1 MHAEALAD
9 NPDIKGVEHRRGA
22 ADAPSLCRNERRF
35 RAAVDTL
42 NQAVAKNGKAFRNL
56 LCFAVNALFY
66 IAAVR
71 SIGKIRPIRQRPDG
85 RWEARYTLGID
96 PGTGKQIQKSVYGKT
111 QKEVRQKLTAIT
123 AEIDEGTYMDV
134 PRLKTADWLNTWVEE
149 YIGNVKPATRKSY
162 QDHVRLNI
170 IPYVGAVPLSK
181 LTAAMIQQMY
191 NELQTEKGLS
201 PKTIKNVHGVLHR
214 ALEQAQKMGYIRNNP
229 LAAVTLPRIEKKQI
243 KPLEDNELC
252 AFLKE
257 IRGDTYELVYFVT
270 VFTGL
275 RQGEVLGLTWD
286 CVNFEKHTLLIN
298 KQHGKKKGTCEYCFS
313 SLKNDRPRLIEAA
326 DGVMD
331 ALKKQQIRQQR
342 WAARLKDGWENSDN
356 LVFTTETGRYLCN
369 QTVYLAFKKVMCR
382 LHLDATRFH
391 DLRHT
396 YAVNSLKSGDDIKT
410 VQENLGHQTAAFT
423 LDVYAHATS
432 SMKHESANRM
442 DQYIHNVTKP

>member
-1 MHAEALAD
+1 MTTKATKNA
-9 NPDIKGVEHRRGA
+9 KGGGTIR
-22 ADAPSLCRNERRF
+22 
-35 RAAVDTL
+35 
-42 NQAVAKNGKAFRNL
+42 K
-56 LCFAVNALFY
+56 
-66 IAAVR
+66 R
-71 SIGKIRPIRQRPDG
+71 SDG

-96 PGTGKQIQKSVYGKT
+96 PKTGKQIQKSVYGKT

-123 AEIDEGTYMDV
+123 AEIDDGTYMDI
-134 PRLKTADWLNTWVEE
+134 PRLKTADWLNTWVTE
-149 YIGNVKPATRKSY
+149 YIGNVKSSTRKSY

-170 IPYVGAVPLSK
+170 IPYIGNVPLSK
-181 LTAAMIQQMY
+181 VTAAMIQQMY
-191 NELQTEKGLS
+191 NELQTEKELS

-214 ALEQAQKMGYIRNNP
+214 ALEQAQKMGYIRSDP

-243 KPLEDNELC
+243 KPLEDEELC

-257 IRGDTYELVYFVT
+257 IRGNPYELVYFVT

-286 CVNFEKHTLLIN
+286 CVNFEKQTLLIN
-298 KQHGKKKGTCEYCFS
+298 KQHGKKKGTREYCFS
-313 SLKNDRPRLIEAA
+313 SLKNDRPRVIEAA

-331 ALKKQQIRQQR
+331 ALKKQQLRQQR
-342 WAARLKDGWENSDN
+342 WAARLKDGWGNPDN

-369 QTVYLAFKKVMCR
+369 QTVYLAFKKIVRR

-410 VQENLGHQTAAFT
+410 VQENLGHHTAAFT
-423 LDVYAHATS
+423 LDVYGHVTEQMRRNSADR
-432 SMKHESANRM
+432 MQRFIESLP
-442 DQYIHNVTKP
+442 QE

>member
-1 MHAEALAD
+1 MA
-9 NPDIKGVEHRRGA
+9 KK
-22 ADAPSLCRNERRF
+22 
-35 RAAVDTL
+35 RA
-42 NQAVAKNGKAFRNL
+42 NGEGSIRK
-56 LCFAVNALFY
+56 
-66 IAAVR
+66 R
-71 SIGKIRPIRQRPDG
+71 SDG

-96 PGTGKQIQKSVYGKT
+96 PKTGKQIQKSVYGKT

-123 AEIDEGTYMDV
+123 AEIDDGTYMDI
-134 PRLKTADWLNTWVEE
+134 PRLKTADWLNTWVTE
-149 YIGNVKPATRKSY
+149 YIGNVKSSTRKSY

-170 IPYVGAVPLSK
+170 IPYIGNVPLSK
-181 LTAAMIQQMY
+181 VTAAMIQQMY
-191 NELQTEKGLS
+191 NELQAEKELS

-214 ALEQAQKMGYIRNNP
+214 ALEQAQKMGYIRSDP
-229 LAAVTLPRIEKKQI
+229 LAAVTLPRIERKQI
-243 KPLEDNELC
+243 KPLEDEELS

-257 IRGDTYELVYFVT
+257 IRGNPYELVYFVT

-286 CVNFEKHTLLIN
+286 CVNFEKQTLLIN
-298 KQHGKKKGTCEYCFS
+298 KQHGKKKGTREYCFS
-313 SLKNDRPRLIEAA
+313 SLKNDRPRVIKAA

-331 ALKKQQIRQQR
+331 ALKKQQLRQQR
-342 WAARLKDGWENSDN
+342 WAARLKDGWDNPDN

-369 QTVYLAFKKVMCR
+369 QTVYLAFKKIVRR

-423 LDVYAHATS
+423 LDVYAHATN
-432 SMKHESANRM
+432 SMKRESANRM
-442 DQYIHNVTKP
+442 DQYIHSVTKT

>member
-1 MHAEALAD
+1 MTTKATKNA
-9 NPDIKGVEHRRGA
+9 KGGGTIR
-22 ADAPSLCRNERRF
+22 
-35 RAAVDTL
+35 
-42 NQAVAKNGKAFRNL
+42 K
-56 LCFAVNALFY
+56 
-66 IAAVR
+66 R
-71 SIGKIRPIRQRPDG
+71 SDG

-96 PGTGKQIQKSVYGKT
+96 PKTGKQIQKSVYGKT

-123 AEIDEGTYMDV
+123 AEIDDGTYMDI
-134 PRLKTADWLNTWVEE
+134 PRLKTADWLNTWVTE
-149 YIGNVKPATRKSY
+149 YIGNVKSSTRKSY

-170 IPYVGAVPLSK
+170 IPYIGNVPLSK
-181 LTAAMIQQMY
+181 VTAAMIQQMY
-191 NELQTEKGLS
+191 NELQAEKELS

-214 ALEQAQKMGYIRNNP
+214 ALEQAQKTGYIRSDP
-229 LAAVTLPRIEKKQI
+229 LAAVTLPRIERKQI
-243 KPLEDNELC
+243 KPLEDEELS

-257 IRGDTYELVYFVT
+257 IRGNPYELVYFVT

-286 CVNFEKHTLLIN
+286 CVNFEKQTLLIN
-298 KQHGKKKGTCEYCFS
+298 KQHGKKKGTREYCFS
-313 SLKNDRPRLIEAA
+313 SLKNDRPRVIKAA

-331 ALKKQQIRQQR
+331 ALKKQQLRQQR
-342 WAARLKDGWENSDN
+342 WAARLKDGWDNPDN

-369 QTVYLAFKKVMCR
+369 QTVYLAFKKIVRR

-423 LDVYAHATS
+423 LDVYAHATN
-432 SMKHESANRM
+432 SMKRESANRM
-442 DQYIHNVTKP
+442 DQYIHSVTKT

>member
-1 MHAEALAD
+1 MATRKA
-9 NPDIKGVEHRRGA
+9 KG
-22 ADAPSLCRNERRF
+22 
-35 RAAVDTL
+35 
-42 NQAVAKNGKAFRNL
+42 AKG
-56 LCFAVNALFY
+56 
-66 IAAVR
+66 
-71 SIGKIRPIRQRPDG
+71 GGTIRQRPDG

-123 AEIDEGTYMDV
+123 AEIDKGTYMDV

-191 NELQTEKGLS
+191 NELQTDKGLS

-229 LAAVTLPRIEKKQI
+229 LTAVTLPRIEKKQI
-243 KPLEDNELC
+243 KPLENNELC

-298 KQHGKKKGTCEYCFS
+298 KQHGKKKGTCESCFS

-369 QTVYLAFKKVMCR
+369 QTVYLAFKKVMRR

>member
-1 MHAEALAD
+1 MTTKATKNA
-9 NPDIKGVEHRRGA
+9 KGGGTIR
-22 ADAPSLCRNERRF
+22 
-35 RAAVDTL
+35 
-42 NQAVAKNGKAFRNL
+42 K
-56 LCFAVNALFY
+56 
-66 IAAVR
+66 R
-71 SIGKIRPIRQRPDG
+71 SDG

-96 PGTGKQIQKSVYGKT
+96 PKTGKQIQKSVYGKT

-123 AEIDEGTYMDV
+123 AEIDDGTYMDI
-134 PRLKTADWLNTWVEE
+134 PRLKTADWLNTWVTE
-149 YIGNVKPATRKSY
+149 YIGNVKSSTRKSY

-170 IPYVGAVPLSK
+170 IPYIGNVPLSK
-181 LTAAMIQQMY
+181 VTAAMIQQMY
-191 NELQTEKGLS
+191 NELQTEKELS

-214 ALEQAQKMGYIRNNP
+214 ALEQAQKMGYIRSDP

-243 KPLEDNELC
+243 KPLEDEELC

-257 IRGDTYELVYFVT
+257 IRGSPYELVYFVT

-286 CVNFEKHTLLIN
+286 CVNFEKQTLLIN
-298 KQHGKKKGTCEYCFS
+298 KQHGKKKGTREYCFS
-313 SLKNDRPRLIEAA
+313 SLKNDRPRVIEAA

-331 ALKKQQIRQQR
+331 ALKKQQLRQQR
-342 WAARLKDGWENSDN
+342 WAARLKDGWDNPDN

-369 QTVYLAFKKVMCR
+369 QTVYLAFKKIVRR

-410 VQENLGHQTAAFT
+410 VQENLGHATAAFT
-423 LDVYAHATS
+423 LDVYGH
-432 SMKHESANRM
+432 
-442 DQYIHNVTKP
+442 VTKQMKRDSAQRMEQFIQAVSAG

>member
-1 MHAEALAD
+1 MTTKATKNA
-9 NPDIKGVEHRRGA
+9 KGGGTIR
-22 ADAPSLCRNERRF
+22 
-35 RAAVDTL
+35 
-42 NQAVAKNGKAFRNL
+42 K
-56 LCFAVNALFY
+56 
-66 IAAVR
+66 R
-71 SIGKIRPIRQRPDG
+71 SDG

-96 PGTGKQIQKSVYGKT
+96 PKTGKQIQKSVYGKT

-123 AEIDEGTYMDV
+123 AEIDDGTYMDI
-134 PRLKTADWLNTWVEE
+134 PRLKTTDWLNTWVTE
-149 YIGNVKPATRKSY
+149 YIGNVKSSTRKSY

-170 IPYVGAVPLSK
+170 IPYIGNVPLAK
-181 LTAAMIQQMY
+181 VTAAVIQQMY
-191 NELQTEKGLS
+191 NELQTEKELS

-214 ALEQAQKMGYIRNNP
+214 ALEQAQKMGYIRSDP
-229 LAAVTLPRIEKKQI
+229 LAAVMLPRIEKKQI
-243 KPLEDNELC
+243 KPLEDEELC

-257 IRGDTYELVYFVT
+257 IRGSPYELVYFVT

-286 CVNFEKHTLLIN
+286 CVNFEKQTLLIN
-298 KQHGKKKGTCEYCFS
+298 KQHGKKKGTREYCFS
-313 SLKNDRPRLIEAA
+313 SLKNDRPRVIEAA

-331 ALKKQQIRQQR
+331 ALKKQQLRQQR
-342 WAARLKDGWENSDN
+342 WAARLKDGWDNPDN

-369 QTVYLAFKKVMCR
+369 QTVYLAFKKIVRR

-423 LDVYAHATS
+423 LDVYAHATN
-432 SMKHESANRM
+432 SMKRESANRM
-442 DQYIHNVTKP
+442 DQYIHSVTKT

>member
-1 MHAEALAD
+1 MTTKATKNA
-9 NPDIKGVEHRRGA
+9 KGGGTIR
-22 ADAPSLCRNERRF
+22 
-35 RAAVDTL
+35 
-42 NQAVAKNGKAFRNL
+42 K
-56 LCFAVNALFY
+56 
-66 IAAVR
+66 R
-71 SIGKIRPIRQRPDG
+71 SDG

-96 PGTGKQIQKSVYGKT
+96 PKMGKQIQKSVYGKT

-123 AEIDEGTYMDV
+123 AEIDDGTYMDI
-134 PRLKTADWLNTWVEE
+134 PRLKTADWLNTWVTE
-149 YIGNVKPATRKSY
+149 YIGNVKSSTRKSY

-170 IPYVGAVPLSK
+170 IPYIGNVPLSK
-181 LTAAMIQQMY
+181 VTAAMIQQMY
-191 NELQTEKGLS
+191 NELQTEKELS

-214 ALEQAQKMGYIRNNP
+214 ALEQAQKMGYIRSDP

-243 KPLEDNELC
+243 KPLEDEELS

-257 IRGDTYELVYFVT
+257 IRESPYELVYFVT

-286 CVNFEKHTLLIN
+286 CVNFEKQTLLIN
-298 KQHGKKKGTCEYCFS
+298 KQHGKKKGTREYCFS
-313 SLKNDRPRLIEAA
+313 SLKNDRPRVIEAA

-331 ALKKQQIRQQR
+331 ALKKQQLRQQR
-342 WAARLKDGWENSDN
+342 WAARLKDGWDNPDN

-369 QTVYLAFKKVMCR
+369 QTVYLAFKKIVRR

-423 LDVYAHATS
+423 LDVYAHATN
-432 SMKHESANRM
+432 SMKRESANRM
-442 DQYIHNVTKP
+442 DQYIHSVTKT

>member
-1 MHAEALAD
+1 MTTKATKNA
-9 NPDIKGVEHRRGA
+9 KGGGTIR
-22 ADAPSLCRNERRF
+22 
-35 RAAVDTL
+35 
-42 NQAVAKNGKAFRNL
+42 K
-56 LCFAVNALFY
+56 
-66 IAAVR
+66 R
-71 SIGKIRPIRQRPDG
+71 SDG

-96 PGTGKQIQKSVYGKT
+96 PKTGKQIQKSVYGKT

-123 AEIDEGTYMDV
+123 AEIDDGTYMDI
-134 PRLKTADWLNTWVEE
+134 PRLKTADWLNTWVTE
-149 YIGNVKPATRKSY
+149 YIGNVKSSTRKSY

-170 IPYVGAVPLSK
+170 IPYIGNVPLSK
-181 LTAAMIQQMY
+181 VTAAMIQQMY
-191 NELQTEKGLS
+191 NELQAEKELS

-214 ALEQAQKMGYIRNNP
+214 ALDQAQKMGYIRSDP

-243 KPLEDNELC
+243 KPLEDEELC

-257 IRGDTYELVYFVT
+257 IRGSPYELVYFVT

-286 CVNFEKHTLLIN
+286 CVNFEKQTLLIN
-298 KQHGKKKGTCEYCFS
+298 KQHGKKKGTREYCFS
-313 SLKNDRPRLIEAA
+313 SLKNDRPRVIEAA

-331 ALKKQQIRQQR
+331 ALKKQQLRQQR
-342 WAARLKDGWENSDN
+342 WAARLKDGWGNPDN

-369 QTVYLAFKKVMCR
+369 QTVYLAFKKIVRR

-423 LDVYAHATS
+423 LDVYAHATN
-432 SMKHESANRM
+432 SMKRESANRM
-442 DQYIHNVTKP
+442 DQYIHSVTKT

>member
-1 MHAEALAD
+1 MATRKT
-9 NPDIKGVEHRRGA
+9 KG
-22 ADAPSLCRNERRF
+22 
-35 RAAVDTL
+35 
-42 NQAVAKNGKAFRNL
+42 AKG
-56 LCFAVNALFY
+56 
-66 IAAVR
+66 
-71 SIGKIRPIRQRPDG
+71 GGTIRQRPDG
-85 RWEARYTLGID
+85 LWEARYTLGIN

-191 NELQTEKGLS
+191 NELQTDKGLS

-229 LAAVTLPRIEKKQI
+229 LTAVTLPRIEKKQI
-243 KPLEDNELC
+243 MPLEDNELC

-298 KQHGKKKGTCEYCFS
+298 KQHGKEKGTCEYCFS

-326 DGVMD
+326 DSVMD

-369 QTVYLAFKKVMCR
+369 QTVYLAFKKVMRR

>member
-1 MHAEALAD
+1 MATRKT
-9 NPDIKGVEHRRGA
+9 KG
-22 ADAPSLCRNERRF
+22 
-35 RAAVDTL
+35 
-42 NQAVAKNGKAFRNL
+42 AKG
-56 LCFAVNALFY
+56 
-66 IAAVR
+66 
-71 SIGKIRPIRQRPDG
+71 GGTIRQRPDG

-123 AEIDEGTYMDV
+123 AEIDSGIYQEPCKMTVNEWLDIWLKDYQIGVKDSTAYLYERQAKLYLR
-134 PRLKTADWLNTWVEE
+134 PALGNIPLETLKAHTIQRLYNSLSQEHD
-149 YIGNVKPATRKSY
+149 GQPA
-162 QDHVRLNI
+162 
-170 IPYVGAVPLSK
+170 LS
-181 LTAAMIQQMY
+181 A
-191 NELQTEKGLS
+191 
-201 PKTIKNVHGVLHR
+201 KTIKNIHGVLHR

-243 KPLEDNELC
+243 KPLEDDELC

-286 CVNFEKHTLLIN
+286 CVDFEKKTLLIN
-298 KQHGKKKGTCEYCFS
+298 KQHGKRKGTCEYGFS
-313 SLKNDRPRLIEAA
+313 SLKNDRPRVIEAA
-326 DGVMD
+326 DSVMD
-331 ALKKQQIRQQR
+331 ALRKQKERQQR
-342 WAARLKDGWENSDN
+342 WAARLKEGWDNSDN

-369 QTVYLAFKKVMCR
+369 QTVYLAFKKVMRR

-396 YAVNSLKSGDDIKT
+396 FAVNSLKSGDDIKT

-423 LDVYAHATS
+423 LDVYAHVTNG
-432 SMKHESANRM
+432 MKRESANRM
-442 DQYIHNVTKP
+442 DQYIHSVTKA

>member
-1 MHAEALAD
+1 MTTKATKNA
-9 NPDIKGVEHRRGA
+9 KGGGTIR
-22 ADAPSLCRNERRF
+22 
-35 RAAVDTL
+35 
-42 NQAVAKNGKAFRNL
+42 K
-56 LCFAVNALFY
+56 
-66 IAAVR
+66 R
-71 SIGKIRPIRQRPDG
+71 SDG

-96 PGTGKQIQKSVYGKT
+96 PKTGKQIQKSVYGKT

-123 AEIDEGTYMDV
+123 AEIDDGTYMDI
-134 PRLKTADWLNTWVEE
+134 PRLKTADWLNTWVTE
-149 YIGNVKPATRKSY
+149 YIGNVKSSTRKSY

-170 IPYVGAVPLSK
+170 IPYIGNVPLSK
-181 LTAAMIQQMY
+181 VTAAMIQQMY
-191 NELQTEKGLS
+191 NELQAEKELS

-214 ALEQAQKMGYIRNNP
+214 ALEQAQKMGYIRSDP
-229 LAAVTLPRIEKKQI
+229 LVAITLPRIERKQI
-243 KPLEDNELC
+243 KPLEDEELS

-257 IRGDTYELVYFVT
+257 IRGNPYELVYFVT

-286 CVNFEKHTLLIN
+286 CVNFEKQTLLIN
-298 KQHGKKKGTCEYCFS
+298 KQHGKKKGTREYCFS
-313 SLKNDRPRLIEAA
+313 SLKNDRPRVIEAA

-331 ALKKQQIRQQR
+331 ALKKQQLRQQR
-342 WAARLKDGWENSDN
+342 WAARLKDGWDNPDN

-369 QTVYLAFKKVMCR
+369 QTVYLAFKKIVRR

-423 LDVYAHATS
+423 LDVYAHATN
-432 SMKHESANRM
+432 SMKRESANRM
-442 DQYIHNVTKP
+442 DQYIHSVTKT

>member
-1 MHAEALAD
+1 MISEEQEVSLATRKT
-9 NPDIKGVEHRRGA
+9 KG
-22 ADAPSLCRNERRF
+22 
-35 RAAVDTL
+35 
-42 NQAVAKNGKAFRNL
+42 AKG
-56 LCFAVNALFY
+56 
-66 IAAVR
+66 
-71 SIGKIRPIRQRPDG
+71 GGTIRQRPDG

-170 IPYVGAVPLSK
+170 IPYIGAVPLSK
-181 LTAAMIQQMY
+181 LTAAMIQQTY
-191 NELQTEKGLS
+191 NELQTDKGLS

-243 KPLEDNELC
+243 KPLEDDELC

-257 IRGDTYELVYFVT
+257 IRGDPYELVYFVT

-313 SLKNDRPRLIEAA
+313 RLKNDRPRLIEAA

-342 WAARLKDGWENSDN
+342 WATRLKDGWEHSDN

-369 QTVYLAFKKVMCR
+369 QTVYLAFKKVMRR

>member
-1 MHAEALAD
+1 MTTKATKNA
-9 NPDIKGVEHRRGA
+9 KGGGTIR
-22 ADAPSLCRNERRF
+22 
-35 RAAVDTL
+35 
-42 NQAVAKNGKAFRNL
+42 K
-56 LCFAVNALFY
+56 
-66 IAAVR
+66 R
-71 SIGKIRPIRQRPDG
+71 SDG

-96 PGTGKQIQKSVYGKT
+96 PKTGKQIQKSVYGKT

-123 AEIDEGTYMDV
+123 AEIDDGTYMDI
-134 PRLKTADWLNTWVEE
+134 PRLKTADWLNTWVTE
-149 YIGNVKPATRKSY
+149 YIGNVKASTRKSY

-170 IPYVGAVPLSK
+170 IPYIGNVPLSK
-181 LTAAMIQQMY
+181 VTAAMIQQMY
-191 NELQTEKGLS
+191 NELQTKKELS

-214 ALEQAQKMGYIRNNP
+214 ALEQAQKMGYIRSDP

-243 KPLEDNELC
+243 KPLEDKELC

-257 IRGDTYELVYFVT
+257 IRGSPYELVYFVT

-286 CVNFEKHTLLIN
+286 CVNFEKQTLLIN
-298 KQHGKKKGTCEYCFS
+298 KQHGKKKGTREYCFS
-313 SLKNDRPRLIEAA
+313 SLKNDRPRVIEAA

-331 ALKKQQIRQQR
+331 ALKKQQLRQQS
-342 WAARLKDGWENSDN
+342 WAARLKDGWDNPDN

-369 QTVYLAFKKVMCR
+369 QTVYLAFKKIVRR

-423 LDVYAHATS
+423 LDVYAHATN
-432 SMKHESANRM
+432 SMKRESANRM
-442 DQYIHNVTKP
+442 DQYIHSVTKT

>member
-1 MHAEALAD
+1 MTTKATKNA
-9 NPDIKGVEHRRGA
+9 KGGGTIR
-22 ADAPSLCRNERRF
+22 
-35 RAAVDTL
+35 
-42 NQAVAKNGKAFRNL
+42 K
-56 LCFAVNALFY
+56 
-66 IAAVR
+66 R
-71 SIGKIRPIRQRPDG
+71 SDG

-96 PGTGKQIQKSVYGKT
+96 PKTGKQIQKSVYGKT

-123 AEIDEGTYMDV
+123 AEIDDGMYMDI
-134 PRLKTADWLNTWVEE
+134 PRLKTADWLNTWVTE
-149 YIGNVKPATRKSY
+149 YIGNVKSSTRKSY

-170 IPYVGAVPLSK
+170 IPYIGNVPLSK
-181 LTAAMIQQMY
+181 VTAAMIQQMY
-191 NELQTEKGLS
+191 NELQAEKELS

-214 ALEQAQKMGYIRNNP
+214 ALEQAQKMGYIRSDP
-229 LAAVTLPRIEKKQI
+229 LAAVTLPRIERKQI
-243 KPLEDNELC
+243 KPLEDEELS

-257 IRGDTYELVYFVT
+257 IRGNPYELVYFVT

-286 CVNFEKHTLLIN
+286 CVNFEKQTLLIN
-298 KQHGKKKGTCEYCFS
+298 KQHGKKKGTREYCFS
-313 SLKNDRPRLIEAA
+313 SLKNDRPRVIKAA

-331 ALKKQQIRQQR
+331 ALKKQQLRQQR
-342 WAARLKDGWENSDN
+342 WAARLKDGWDNPDN

-369 QTVYLAFKKVMCR
+369 QTVYLAFKKIVRR

-423 LDVYAHATS
+423 LDVYAHATN
-432 SMKHESANRM
+432 SMKRESANRM
-442 DQYIHNVTKP
+442 DQYIHSVTKT

>member
-1 MHAEALAD
+1 MTTKATKNA
-9 NPDIKGVEHRRGA
+9 KGGGTIR
-22 ADAPSLCRNERRF
+22 
-35 RAAVDTL
+35 
-42 NQAVAKNGKAFRNL
+42 K
-56 LCFAVNALFY
+56 
-66 IAAVR
+66 R
-71 SIGKIRPIRQRPDG
+71 SDG

-96 PGTGKQIQKSVYGKT
+96 PKTGKQIQKSVYGKT

-123 AEIDEGTYMDV
+123 AEIDDGTYMDI
-134 PRLKTADWLNTWVEE
+134 PRLKTADWLNTWVTE
-149 YIGNVKPATRKSY
+149 YIGNVKSSTRKSY

-170 IPYVGAVPLSK
+170 IPYIGNVPLSK
-181 LTAAMIQQMY
+181 VTAAMIQQMY
-191 NELQTEKGLS
+191 NELQAEKELS

-214 ALEQAQKMGYIRNNP
+214 ALDQAQKMGYIRSDP
-229 LAAVTLPRIEKKQI
+229 LAAVTLLRIEKKQI
-243 KPLEDNELC
+243 KPLEDEELC

-257 IRGDTYELVYFVT
+257 IRGSPYELVYFVT

-286 CVNFEKHTLLIN
+286 CVNFEKQTLLIN
-298 KQHGKKKGTCEYCFS
+298 KQHGKKKGTREYCFS
-313 SLKNDRPRLIEAA
+313 SLKNDRPRVIEAA

-331 ALKKQQIRQQR
+331 ALKKQQLRQQR
-342 WAARLKDGWENSDN
+342 WAARLKDGWDNPDN

-369 QTVYLAFKKVMCR
+369 QTVYLAFKKIVRR

-423 LDVYAHATS
+423 LDVYAHATN
-432 SMKHESANRM
+432 SMKRESANRM
-442 DQYIHNVTKP
+442 DQYIHSVTKT

>member
-1 MHAEALAD
+1 MISEEKEETLATRKA
-9 NPDIKGVEHRRGA
+9 KG
-22 ADAPSLCRNERRF
+22 
-35 RAAVDTL
+35 
-42 NQAVAKNGKAFRNL
+42 AKG
-56 LCFAVNALFY
+56 
-66 IAAVR
+66 
-71 SIGKIRPIRQRPDG
+71 GGTIRQRPDG

-229 LAAVTLPRIEKKQI
+229 LATVTLPRIGKKQI
-243 KPLEDNELC
+243 KPLEDDELC
-252 AFLKE
+252 TFLKE

-298 KQHGKKKGTCEYCFS
+298 KQHSKKKGTCEYCFS
-313 SLKNDRPRLIEAA
+313 SLKNARPRLIEAA

-369 QTVYLAFKKVMCR
+369 QTVYLAFKKVMRR

-396 YAVNSLKSGDDIKT
+396 YAVNRLKSGDDIKA

-432 SMKHESANRM
+432 SMKHASANRM

>member
-1 MHAEALAD
+1 MATRMT
-9 NPDIKGVEHRRGA
+9 KG
-22 ADAPSLCRNERRF
+22 
-35 RAAVDTL
+35 
-42 NQAVAKNGKAFRNL
+42 AKG
-56 LCFAVNALFY
+56 
-66 IAAVR
+66 
-71 SIGKIRPIRQRPDG
+71 GGTIRQRPDG

-191 NELQTEKGLS
+191 NELQTDKGLS

-229 LAAVTLPRIEKKQI
+229 LTAVTLPRIEKKQI

-298 KQHGKKKGTCEYCFS
+298 KQHGKKKGTYEYCFS

-369 QTVYLAFKKVMCR
+369 QTVYLAFKKVMRR

>member
-1 MHAEALAD
+1 MISEEKEETLATRKA
-9 NPDIKGVEHRRGA
+9 KG
-22 ADAPSLCRNERRF
+22 
-35 RAAVDTL
+35 
-42 NQAVAKNGKAFRNL
+42 AKG
-56 LCFAVNALFY
+56 
-66 IAAVR
+66 
-71 SIGKIRPIRQRPDG
+71 GGTIRQRPDG

-181 LTAAMIQQMY
+181 LNAAMIQQMY

-229 LAAVTLPRIEKKQI
+229 LTAVTLPRIEKKQI

-298 KQHGKKKGTCEYCFS
+298 KQHGTKKGTCEYCFS
-313 SLKNDRPRLIEAA
+313 SLKNDHPRLIEAA

-369 QTVYLAFKKVMCR
+369 QTVYLAFKKVMRR

>member
-1 MHAEALAD
+1 MTTKATKNA
-9 NPDIKGVEHRRGA
+9 KGGGTIR
-22 ADAPSLCRNERRF
+22 
-35 RAAVDTL
+35 
-42 NQAVAKNGKAFRNL
+42 K
-56 LCFAVNALFY
+56 
-66 IAAVR
+66 R
-71 SIGKIRPIRQRPDG
+71 SDG

-96 PGTGKQIQKSVYGKT
+96 PKTGKQIQKSVYGKT

-123 AEIDEGTYMDV
+123 AEIDDGTYMDI
-134 PRLKTADWLNTWVEE
+134 PRLKTADWLNTWVTE
-149 YIGNVKPATRKSY
+149 YIGNVKSSTRKSY

-170 IPYVGAVPLSK
+170 IPYIGNVPLSK
-181 LTAAMIQQMY
+181 VTAAMIQQMY
-191 NELQTEKGLS
+191 NELQAEKELS

-214 ALEQAQKMGYIRNNP
+214 ALEQAQKMGYIRSDP
-229 LAAVTLPRIEKKQI
+229 LAAVTLPRIERKQI
-243 KPLEDNELC
+243 KPLEDEELS

-257 IRGDTYELVYFVT
+257 IRGNPYELVYFVT

-286 CVNFEKHTLLIN
+286 CVNFEKQTLLIN
-298 KQHGKKKGTCEYCFS
+298 KQHGKKKGTREYCFS
-313 SLKNDRPRLIEAA
+313 SLKNDRPRVIKVA

-331 ALKKQQIRQQR
+331 ALKKQQLRQQR
-342 WAARLKDGWENSDN
+342 WAARLKDGWDNPDN

-369 QTVYLAFKKVMCR
+369 QTVYLAFKKIVRR

-423 LDVYAHATS
+423 LDVYAHATN
-432 SMKHESANRM
+432 SMKRESANRM
-442 DQYIHNVTKP
+442 DQYIHSVTKT